1 MGIKMNELVNL
12 RPMLE
17 KIATAE
23 MYPKAALAY
32 AGFIRGIFEA
42 LQNLEVHRAS
52 LFRKYG
58 KEQEDGGYRILPE
71 NEEAFQ
77 TEIQKALDREIEVE
91 RFPIAV
97 LEEIKLTPA
106 ELVNALILFK

>member
-1 MGIKMNELVNL
+1 MGIKINELVNL

-17 KIATAE
+17 KIATEE

-32 AGFIRGIFEA
+32 ANFIRGIFEA
-42 LQNLEVHRAS
+42 LQNLEVQRAG

-77 TEIQKALDREIEVE
+77 TAIQKELEKEVEVE
-91 RFPIAV
+91 RFPIAI
-97 LEEIKLTPA
+97 LEDMKLTPA